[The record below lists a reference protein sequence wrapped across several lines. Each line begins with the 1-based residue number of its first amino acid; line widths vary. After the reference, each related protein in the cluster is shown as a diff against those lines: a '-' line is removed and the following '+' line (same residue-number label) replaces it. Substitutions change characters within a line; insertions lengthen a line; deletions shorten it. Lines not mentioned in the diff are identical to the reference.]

1 MPTQR
6 FRRFHG
12 SLLSVAAFFAGLAG
26 CALLVFSGY
35 TIYRNRVAR
44 QWPVTDGRVVES
56 RVVLRRVG
64 DPSKGNAKEPRA
76 AVRFAYAVGGRQYVS
91 SNVSYAHGMG
101 ATSPVFDPSYAVA
114 FPEGAAVRVAYD
126 PADPAEAV
134 IDVSHD
140 PYGTLAV
147 GAVLAVGFV
156 GYQFWLRRGP
166 TTTPGAATTRAH
178 NEVRSH

>member
-1 MPTQR
+1 MPTER

-35 TIYRNRVAR
+35 TIYRNRMAR

-76 AVRFAYAVGGRQYVS
+76 AVRFAYAVGGRQYES
-91 SNVSYAHGMG
+91 SNVSYAHGIG
-101 ATSPVFDPSYAVA
+101 ATSPTFDPGYAVA
-114 FPEGAAVRVAYD
+114 FPEGATVRVAYD
-126 PADPAEAV
+126 PAEPSEAV
-134 IDVSHD
+134 IDASHD
-140 PYGTLAV
+140 PYGTLSL
-147 GAVLAVGFV
+147 GAVLVTGFV
-156 GYQFWLRRGP
+156 GYQFWLRGGPAAARGEP
-166 TTTPGAATTRAH
+166 RP
-178 NEVRSH
+178 